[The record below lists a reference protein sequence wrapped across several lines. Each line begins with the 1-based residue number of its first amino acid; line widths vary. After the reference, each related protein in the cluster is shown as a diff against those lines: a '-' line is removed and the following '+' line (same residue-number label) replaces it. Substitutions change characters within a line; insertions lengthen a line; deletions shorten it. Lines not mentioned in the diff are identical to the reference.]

1 MIKEYS
7 NIVITKSNSYLLVL
21 ESKSLFQM
29 PKNKKVYSVRYKDI
43 INFGETENS
52 YLNECYEIIAHRPL
66 EASKTLENIKLTPGL
81 ELNKYNESQ
90 AKEIWKAGQ
99 EYWKTSGESISF
111 EELTE
116 SFKIK
121 LVPPRFFYVDNDD
134 FSKGVFIF

>member
-7 NIVITKSNSYLLVL
+7 NIVITKSNTYLLVL
-21 ESKSLFQM
+21 DSKHLVEF
-29 PKNKKVYSVRYKDI
+29 PRDKKVYSIRYKDI

-66 EASKTLENIKLTPGL
+66 GDSKVLDNINLASNL
-81 ELNKYNESQ
+81 ELNKYSESQ

-99 EYWKTSGESISF
+99 EYWKTSGESITF

-116 SFKIK
+116 NFKIK
-121 LVPPRFFYVDNDD
+121 LVPPRFFYVDNND
-134 FSKGVFIF
+134 FSKGLFVY